1 MPGTK
6 GRKIV
11 WAVLSRRKGEDKGE
25 HEEDISLGGDLS
37 LYGHAIR
44 LQLLRRSTTG
54 HAYCQH
60 SDADADADADSYSN
74 SNSNSNAN
82 ANPDSYSNAHPNANA
97 NANADADSYANAN
110 SDSYSNTDA
119 HPNANAD
126 ARSRAYSAAWN
137 ERYAESCHSG
147 RSGSL
152 DDRSEPDA
160 DQSGARD
167 RAEHRQRPLYRWI
180 RQLPPGPCRLPNGPW
195 IGHDLDTFYRR
206 IQHDTGSVRRL
217 L

>member
-1 MPGTK
+1 
-6 GRKIV
+6 
-11 WAVLSRRKGEDKGE
+11 
-25 HEEDISLGGDLS
+25 
-37 LYGHAIR
+37 

-60 SDADADADADSYSN
+60 SDAD
-74 SNSNSNAN
+74 
-82 ANPDSYSNAHPNANA
+82 SYSNADANSDSDADTHSNADTDTYSYSNANA
-97 NANADADSYANAN
+97 NANSDSDSDADSDADADTHSNADTYSDTNAN
-110 SDSYSNTDA
+110 SDT
-119 HPNANAD
+119 
-126 ARSRAYSAAWN
+126 RSRTYSAAWD
-137 ERYAESCHSG
+137 ECYAESCHSG

-160 DQSGARD
+160 HQSGARD

-180 RQLPPGPCRLPNGPW
+180 RQLPPGPCGLPDGPW

-206 IQHDTGSVRRL
+206 IQYDTGSVRRL